1 MWPLLW
7 RSCDN
12 HGSVEDHVSTNF
24 ELPFVW
30 DLVRIV
36 IVCSWIFTGLIKI
49 YIYQARIVCCYVSWF
64 SFLRSIS
71 PSSKQQN
78 RADIKSTLDINIQ
91 FELNLKWI
99 LPTRWWSFVLMLWG
113 SSNVSSANGEY
124 VTGLLVNTSPPIE
137 KKVLS
142 SLNTAIP
149 CVNWFCKRKWQ
160 RGKFEYL
167 WTRTR
172 FLWNLFCCFS
182 SQLIRD
188 CLDRNFV

>member
-1 MWPLLW
+1 MNLYYIHKDLCIPCLNWMFM
-7 RSCDN
+7 SC
-12 HGSVEDHVSTNF
+12 GFRFSVPSAHHPS
-24 ELPFVW
+24 
-30 DLVRIV
+30 
-36 IVCSWIFTGLIKI
+36 SKTGLI
-49 YIYQARIVCCYVSWF
+49 S
-64 SFLRSIS
+64 
-71 PSSKQQN
+71 
-78 RADIKSTLDINIQ
+78 KSTLDINIQ
-91 FELNLKWI
+91 FELNLKWM
-99 LPTRWWSFVLMLWG
+99 LTKPPTRWWSFVLMLWG

-142 SLNTAIP
+142 SLNTAIS
-149 CVNWFCKRKWQ
+149 CVPWFCKRKWQ

-172 FLWNLFCCFS
+172 FLWNLFCCLS